1 MNPRGNAFSSSV
13 VEKLL
18 VAVTGLALCAYLVVH
33 LAGNTL
39 VFLGPR
45 TFNGYAHVLIS
56 SPLVIPVEIGL
67 LAVFVL
73 HVWKTVAL
81 WWRNR
86 GARPQPYVRTAWAG
100 GASRKS
106 WASTTM
112 IYTGALTAIFVVLHV
127 RAFKYGPAAEIDG
140 QRDLYGLLVGFFADP
155 LHVALYEVCL
165 VLVGFHLW
173 HGFASAFE
181 SLGLDEPRLTP
192 RLLVAGK
199 VLAALIAGGFVAIP
213 LWAFFLGGRP

>member
-1 MNPRGNAFSSSV
+1 MNPRGSAFSSSV
-13 VEKLL
+13 VEKVL
-18 VAVTGLALCAYLVVH
+18 VALTGLALVAYLVVH
-33 LAGNTL
+33 VLGNAL

-45 TFNGYAHVLIS
+45 TFNGYADMLVS
-56 SPLVIPVEIGL
+56 SPIVLPVEIGL
-67 LAVFVL
+67 LAIFLL

-86 GARPQPYVRTAWAG
+86 QARPQAYVQSAWAG

-112 IYTGALTAIFVVLHV
+112 IYTGAITVAFVILHV
-127 RAFKYGPAAEIDG
+127 RAFKFGPAAEVDG
-140 QRDLYGLLVGFFADP
+140 QRDLYGLLVGFFRDP
-155 LHVALYEVCL
+155 VHVALYEICL

-181 SLGLDEPRLTP
+181 SLGLDAPRLTP

-199 VLAALIAGGFVAIP
+199 LLAALVAGGFLVIP
-213 LWAFFLGGRP
+213 IWAFFLGGTR